1 MTRCACTYLPRT
13 EVCPTAPAQRNGMRT
28 WKPWPDSNRTPSG
41 TRFAGGQLHLELT
54 KATSTREGDR
64 TPDLRIRIPALC
76 PLSYA
81 GMVRAEG
88 FEPPQQM
95 QPGYSRPRLTVVG
108 ALAWGD
114 RPELNRRLQGHNLA
128 LCH

>member
-1 MTRCACTYLPRT
+1 
-13 EVCPTAPAQRNGMRT
+13 MRT
-28 WKPWPDSNRTPSG
+28 SKPWPESNRTPSG

-81 GMVRAEG
+81 GMVREVG
-88 FEPPQQM
+88 IEPTQRDAP
-95 QPGYSRPRLTVVG
+95 
-108 ALAWGD
+108 ALQAGPTLQRRRSHWGV
-114 RPELNRRLQGHNLA
+114 
-128 LCH
+128 